1 MVRNEKAE
9 IGRQIDGWI
18 ERVIEKKKD
27 RQTDRGRKKEK
38 KR

>member
-9 IGRQIDGWI
+9 IDRQIEGWI

-27 RQTDRGRKKEK
+27 RQTEGERKK
-38 KR
+38 KRDR

>member
-27 RQTDRGRKKEK
+27 RQTEGERKK
-38 KR
+38 KRDR